1 VGVEEVVG
9 VAGEVDTGR
18 AAVVMDT
25 STMMKMKMKMSKN
38 VGSNPLPRIWIFP
51 LILFRW
57 SSDNSFIRI
66 KGELLLFATKV
77 FAVS

>member
-1 VGVEEVVG
+1 MVGAV
-9 VAGEVDTGR
+9 GEVDTGR
-18 AAVVMDT
+18 AVVVMDT
-25 STMMKMKMKMSKN
+25 STMVKMKMSKN
-38 VGSNPLPRIWIFP
+38 VGSNPLPRIRFFSP
-51 LILFRW
+51 ILFRS